1 MLPVGAP
8 RVLAERLDL
17 AADACGARD
26 AFVSRHQLDLER
38 LRKRHVGGVVRG
50 EVVSQLPA
58 ARKQGLVWS
67 PPQQYLVEIG
77 KGKSRA
83 ALVRQRTPPHRDYLE
98 VDDLRSSQVLA
109 ADSRTRPRTIVAVVA
124 ECGRQNTR
132 VDDDHCRWSLITRRR
147 GRREPVAQPR
157 VAA

>member
-58 ARKQGLVWS
+58 ARKQGLVCGFAS
-67 PPQQYLVEIG
+67 PMAAG
-77 KGKSRA
+77 DRAKGPPLSGRA
-83 ALVRQRTPPHRDYLE
+83 FRF
-98 VDDLRSSQVLA
+98 
-109 ADSRTRPRTIVAVVA
+109 
-124 ECGRQNTR
+124 G
-132 VDDDHCRWSLITRRR
+132 
-147 GRREPVAQPR
+147 
-157 VAA
+157 